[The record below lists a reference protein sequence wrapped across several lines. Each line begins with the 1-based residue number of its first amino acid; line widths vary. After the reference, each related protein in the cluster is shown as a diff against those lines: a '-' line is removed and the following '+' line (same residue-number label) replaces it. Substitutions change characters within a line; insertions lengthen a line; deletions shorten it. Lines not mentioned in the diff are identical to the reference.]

1 MDELQN
7 MVATLRNLEKDTS
20 IRKIASASGISY
32 LTLLN
37 IRAGKSKRVTESVAK
52 RFNSWLEKQG
62 TASTRNAAAPIA
74 AKKRGRPAKIA
85 AAPPAKATAPAK
97 AAPVA
102 AKKRGRPAKQGV
114 ALAAPQ
120 RGKKA
125 AAPAVKAKGAKAKR
139 LGSKQSMPDVLPS
152 FDMTAPLLGG
162 EAVHREIA
170 MLEARLEYLRLI
182 QKAEADFLRKIGR

>member
-7 MVATLRNLEKDTS
+7 MVTTLRNLEKDTS

-62 TASTRNAAAPIA
+62 TASTKNAAAPIA
-74 AKKRGRPAKIA
+74 AKKRGRPAKVA
-85 AAPPAKATAPAK
+85 AAPPAKAAAPAK
-97 AAPVA
+97 AAPIA

-114 ALAAPQ
+114 AVAAPQ

-139 LGSKQSMPDVLPS
+139 GGKQAMPDVLPS

>member
-7 MVATLRNLEKDTS
+7 MVTTLRNLEKDTS

-62 TASTRNAAAPIA
+62 TASTKNAAAPIA
-74 AKKRGRPAKIA
+74 AKKRGRPAKVA
-85 AAPPAKATAPAK
+85 AAPPAKTAAPAK

-114 ALAAPQ
+114 AVAAPQ

-125 AAPAVKAKGAKAKR
+125 AAPAVKTKGAKAKR
-139 LGSKQSMPDVLPS
+139 GGKQAMPDVLPS

-162 EAVHREIA
+162 DAVHREIA